1 MIEVCTSK
9 VGAYLWI
16 SESTSVGINS
26 DGEIPMVYHDL
37 GARFYTILLIF
48 LLEEGGG
55 REHQEISL
63 SEAFSRVLISKRMVS
78 V

>member
-9 VGAYLWI
+9 VGDLWI

-63 SEAFSRVLISKRMVS
+63 SGAFSRVLISKRMVS